1 MESIYLIFVGI
12 LFVLAFSD
20 LIVGVSNDAVNFLN
34 AAVGSKVS
42 SFKVVMIV
50 AAAGIFAGTLFSSG
64 MMEVARKGIFHPQMF
79 YFSEVMIIFLAVI
92 VANVI
97 MLDVFNT
104 FGLPTSTTVSIVFDL
119 LGAAVG
125 MAAIKLM
132 GPEEKLLP
140 FKQYLYDHHLLENIH
155 SSLNL
160 GDFINSSKALA
171 IISGILVSVAI
182 AFTVGA
188 IVQYIARV
196 IFSFNYEKRV
206 KKVGALWGGISIT
219 IITYFIIIKGVKG
232 AGILNASQV
241 EWMLSHSGLILLY
254 SFIGWTVLLQ
264 LLNSLFK
271 FNILKFIVL
280 MGTFSLAMAFAG
292 NDLVNFIGVPIAGY
306 NAYDVFIHTPGAD
319 PGMLAMTALGGNV
332 KIPMIFLMGSGL
344 VMVITLFTSKKAR
357 SVIKTSVDLA
367 KQDTGDERFKSNKI
381 SKLLVHASIDTAET
395 VSKMIPRPIRNMLD
409 RQFEPPITRVQ
420 VADAPAFDMVRA
432 SVILVVSSALIAFG
446 TSLQLPLSTTYVSF
460 MVAMGSSLADRAWG
474 RESAVY
480 RISGVFSVIGGWF
493 LTALVA
499 FTMAFAFAFLFYYG
513 GFIAIFLMLI
523 LSFYLFYRSAK
534 FHKKKSL
541 EEDENKNEI
550 LNLSNENMLEK
561 STATIL
567 KNIRVILGE
576 YDNLIDGLEK
586 ENVKTLKKSK
596 KKIDKITSRTKY
608 LKDHINEIIEKLQE
622 ESIETAYYVVTVL
635 DYMREMLHSI
645 SFIIEPALEHVD
657 NKHKPL
663 KPDQIE
669 ELRKLLAELKKLM
682 ELMHKHIESNDFSQQ
697 KKVIALEEG
706 LLNTIQGFRKNQ
718 IKRIKNDEV
727 GTRNSIL
734 YLGIL
739 NESKNLVLQSVNLYK
754 SQRDFIDFSIQPK

>member
-1 MESIYLIFVGI
+1 MENVYLIFVGI

-42 SFKVVMIV
+42 SFRVVMIV

-97 MLDVFNT
+97 MLDLFNT

-125 MAAIKLM
+125 MATIKLM

-140 FKQYLYDHHLLENIH
+140 FKQYLYDHHLLQNIH
-155 SSLNL
+155 QSLNL

-171 IISGILVSVAI
+171 IISGILVSVAV

-196 IFSFNYEKRV
+196 IFSFDYEKRIN
-206 KKVGALWGGISIT
+206 KVGALWGGISIT
-219 IITYFIIIKGVKG
+219 IITYFIIIKGIKG
-232 AGILNASQV
+232 AGIVSESTV
-241 EWMLSHSGLILLY
+241 HWMMNNSGLILLY
-254 SFIGWTVLLQ
+254 SFLGWTLLLQ
-264 LLNSLFK
+264 LLHSLFK

-292 NDLVNFIGVPIAGY
+292 NDLVNFIGVPIAGF
-306 NAYDVFIHTPGAD
+306 NAYDVFIQTPGAD
-319 PGMLAMTALGGNV
+319 PGSTLMIALGGNV
-332 KIPMIFLMGSGL
+332 KIPLIFLLGSGL
-344 VMVITLFTSKKAR
+344 VMVVTLFLSSKAK

-367 KQDTGDERFKSNKI
+367 KQDTGDERFKSTKI
-381 SKLLVHASIDTAET
+381 SKLLVHASIET
-395 VSKMIPRPIRNMLD
+395 SEAVNKLIPRGIQNWLD
-409 RQFEPPITRVQ
+409 KQFEQPVSTTLKKDV
-420 VADAPAFDMVRA
+420 PAFDMVRA

-446 TSLQLPLSTTYVSF
+446 TSLKLPLSTTYVSF

-499 FTMAFAFAFLFYYG
+499 FTMAFGFAFLFYYG
-513 GFIAIFLMLI
+513 GFIAVFVMLI
-523 LSFYLFYRSAK
+523 LAFYMFYKSSK
-534 FHKKKSL
+534 FHKRRSL

-550 LNLSNENMLEK
+550 LNLNNENMLEK
-561 STATIL
+561 STQTIV
-567 KNIRVILGE
+567 KNIQIILDE
-576 YDNLIDGLEK
+576 YGRLIDALEK
-586 ENVKTLKKSK
+586 EDIKLLKKSK
-596 KKIDKITSRTKY
+596 KKIDKITAKTKY
-608 LKDHINEIIEKLQE
+608 LKDHINQIIEKLQE
-622 ESIETAYYVVTVL
+622 ESIETAYYIVTVL

-645 SFIIEPALEHVD
+645 SFMVEPSLEHLD

-663 KPDQIE
+663 RTEQISE
-669 ELRKLLAELKKLM
+669 MKELLKQLVHLM
-682 ELMHKHIESNDFSQQ
+682 ETIVNHINKNNFSKQ
-697 KKVIALEEG
+697 KKVIAMEDKLLE
-706 LLNTIQGFRKNQ
+706 TIQEFRKNQ
-718 IKRIKNDEV
+718 IKRIKNDKV

-734 YLGIL
+734 YLSIL
-739 NESKNLVLQSVNLYK
+739 NESKNLVLQAVNLYK
-754 SQRDFIDFSIQPK
+754 SQRDFIDYNENGG

>member
-1 MESIYLIFVGI
+1 MENIYLIFVGI

-50 AAAGIFAGTLFSSG
+50 AAAGIFAGTIFSSG

-97 MLDVFNT
+97 MLDLFNT

-125 MAAIKLM
+125 MATIKLM

-140 FKQYLYDHHLLENIH
+140 FKQYLYDHHLLQNIH
-155 SSLNL
+155 QSLNL

-171 IISGILVSVAI
+171 IISGILVSVAV

-196 IFSFNYEKRV
+196 IFSFDYEKRIN
-206 KKVGALWGGISIT
+206 KVGALWGGISIT
-219 IITYFIIIKGVKG
+219 IITYFIIIKGIKG
-232 AGILNASQV
+232 AGIVSESTV
-241 EWMLSHSGLILLY
+241 HWMMNNSGLILLY
-254 SFIGWTVLLQ
+254 SFLGWTLLLQ
-264 LLNSLFK
+264 LLHSLFK

-292 NDLVNFIGVPIAGY
+292 NDLVNFIGVPIAGF

-319 PGMLAMTALGGNV
+319 PGTTLMTALGGNV
-332 KIPMIFLMGSGL
+332 KIPLIFLLGSGL
-344 VMVITLFTSKKAR
+344 VMVVTLFVSSKAK

-367 KQDTGDERFKSNKI
+367 KQDAGDERFKSNKI
-381 SKLLVHASIDTAET
+381 SKLLVHVSIET
-395 VSKMIPRPIRNMLD
+395 SEVVNKFIPRPIRNLLD
-409 RQFEPPITRVQ
+409 KQFEQPDSVTLKK
-420 VADAPAFDMVRA
+420 DAPAFDMVRA

-446 TSLQLPLSTTYVSF
+446 TSLKLPLSTTYVSF

-493 LTALVA
+493 LTALIA
-499 FTMAFAFAFLFYYG
+499 FTMAFGFAFLFYYG
-513 GFIAIFLMLI
+513 GFIAVFVMLI
-523 LSFYLFYRSAK
+523 LAFYMFYKSSK
-534 FHKKKSL
+534 FHKKRSL

-550 LNLSNENMLEK
+550 LNLNNENMLEK
-561 STATIL
+561 STQTIV
-567 KNIRVILGE
+567 KNIQVILDE
-576 YDNLIDGLEK
+576 YGRLIDALEK
-586 ENVKTLKKSK
+586 EDIKLLKKSK
-596 KKIDKITSRTKY
+596 KKIDKITAKTKY
-608 LKDHINEIIEKLQE
+608 LKDHINQIIEKLQE
-622 ESIETAYYVVTVL
+622 ESIETAYYIVTVL

-645 SFIIEPALEHVD
+645 SFMVEPSLEHLD

-663 KPDQIE
+663 KEEQIAE
-669 ELRKLLAELKKLM
+669 MRILLKQLNHLM
-682 ELMHKHIESNDFSQQ
+682 ELIVSHIKENDFSKQ
-697 KKVIALEEG
+697 KKVIGVEDKLLE
-706 LLNTIQGFRKNQ
+706 TIQDFRKSQ
-718 IKRIKNDEV
+718 IKRIKNDKV

-739 NESKNLVLQSVNLYK
+739 NESKNLVLQAVNLYK
-754 SQRDFIDFSIQPK
+754 SQRDFIDYNENGG